1 VQYLIMSE
9 YDMLAMGYRQPDYN
23 TWHFDH
29 CIDYVRQLLL
39 CGGDMALAGEDKPMG
54 VSGSSFLNVPHVC
67 KNFDQVYRWLDE
79 HKDNDQYQFG
89 SHETHYVPP

>member
-1 VQYLIMSE
+1 MSE
-9 YDMLAMGYRQPDYN
+9 YDMLAMGYRQPGYD

-39 CGGDMALAGEDKPMG
+39 CGGDTALAGQSMQFRDMG
-54 VSGSSFLNVPHVC
+54 ILGSDFFNTHHVC
-67 KNFDQVYRWLDE
+67 KNKDEMFAWLDE